1 MTISPDGETVRV
13 SQCDD
18 IQLVAC
24 SKRGNVYVWKYSEYT

>member
-1 MTISPDGETVRV
+1 MTISPDGETVPV